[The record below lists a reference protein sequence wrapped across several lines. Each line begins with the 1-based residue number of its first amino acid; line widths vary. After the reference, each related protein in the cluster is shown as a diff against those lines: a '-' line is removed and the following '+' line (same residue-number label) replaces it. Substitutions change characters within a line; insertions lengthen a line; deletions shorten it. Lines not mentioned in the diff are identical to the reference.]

1 LKNEKEINQKLKKH
15 TNEVNK
21 FQDKLFK
28 IVEVE
33 QVPPAIAVGGAIAFT
48 VSIITKCKEEN
59 PEMGK
64 MLTRI
69 VKRVFSL
76 SGMEL

>member
-1 LKNEKEINQKLKKH
+1 VVLKNEKEINQKLKKH

-48 VSIITKCKEEN
+48 FN
-59 PEMGK
+59 HYEM
-64 MLTRI
+64 
-69 VKRVFSL
+69 
-76 SGMEL
+76 